1 MGGYLWKYCVV
12 IAPRNDHVIEK
23 HAGMSCTGRPACG
36 SIAQAALKPRSGHAQ
51 AAMNSFHF

>member
-36 SIAQAALKPRSGHAQ
+36 SIAQAALKPR
-51 AAMNSFHF
+51 